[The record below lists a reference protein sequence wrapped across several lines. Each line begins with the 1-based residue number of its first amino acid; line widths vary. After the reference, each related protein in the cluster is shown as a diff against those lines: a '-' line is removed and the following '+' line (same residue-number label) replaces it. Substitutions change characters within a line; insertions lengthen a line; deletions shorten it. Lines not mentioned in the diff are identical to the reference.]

1 MKLNTAL
8 LLLFTAVFGSMLCVS
23 AVAQTGTSD
32 HRITPDEA
40 KTLLKT
46 ASTPEDHLKLAEF
59 YRQEARDEAA
69 AARAADR
76 PVSKVAEQD
85 LKKAA
90 EQEKMAEMMQS
101 TPQPTRAH
109 PSR

>member
-1 MKLNTAL
+1 MRLGTAASL
-8 LLLFTAVFGSMLCVS
+8 LLIGSAFGFS
-23 AVAQTGTSD
+23 ALAQTQD
-32 HRITPDEA
+32 HKLTPDEA
-40 KTLLKT
+40 KVLLKT

-76 PVSKVAEQD
+76 PASKVAEQD